1 MLDITTNMLPS
12 ILELLQHSTEMS
24 LGEGI
29 PPTLQTTQLS
39 TSKQETMQVL
49 TPLMISELTLM
60 Q

>member
-12 ILELLQHSTEMS
+12 ILELLQHFTEMS
-24 LGEGI
+24 LGEDTQ
-29 PPTLQTTQLS
+29 PTLQTTQLS
-39 TSKQETMQVL
+39 TSKQEMMQVP